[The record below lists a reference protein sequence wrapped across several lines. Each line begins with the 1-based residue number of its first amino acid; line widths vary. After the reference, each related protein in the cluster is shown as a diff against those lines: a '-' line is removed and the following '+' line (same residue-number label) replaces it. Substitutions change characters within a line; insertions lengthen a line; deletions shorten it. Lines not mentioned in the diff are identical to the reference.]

1 MRAGGTW
8 KHNRLVQWDPVDAY
22 VQKTSNHEPENGIDN
37 QRNLHLAI
45 LFYLIGNLGGKSID
59 DFGLTID
66 DLKIVNRQS
75 LIVNPE
81 SWVLLLI

>member
-8 KHNRLVQWDPVDAY
+8 KYNRLAQWDPVDAY

>member
-59 DFGLTID
+59 D
-66 DLKIVNRQS
+66 LKIVNRQS